1 MFRFVVEDAKKFKA
15 AIDAIVNLID
25 EGTLEIASSGISLKA
40 MDPSQISMVSFSMPK
55 EAFVEFEASDPDR
68 IGINFDSLSK
78 ILARARAGE
87 KLEIYREDNK
97 VMLKFS
103 AGKKKRAFKIP
114 ILEMSAS
121 ISREP
126 KVEPD
131 VTIKMLG
138 SNFKEQIKD
147 AALVSTHVCLNA
159 GEQGFRIDVH
169 GDSSDLLVEQEKD
182 SEDIISLEAKK
193 DSKSTF
199 PLQYLD
205 DIAKACPDSGAI
217 TLNLKTNAP
226 IKIEYEVAGAKLVY
240 YLAPRIESD

>member
-1 MFRFVVEDAKKFKA
+1 MSFHFVVEDAKKFKS

-25 EGTLEIASSGISLKA
+25 EGTLEINSTGINLKA

-55 EAFVEFEASDPDR
+55 EAFVEYEAADPDR
-68 IGINFDSLSK
+68 VGLNFDGLSK
-78 ILARARAGE
+78 ILSRARAGE
-87 KLEIYREDNK
+87 KLEIYKEENK
-97 VMLKFS
+97 VILKFTS
-103 AGKKKRAFKIP
+103 GKKKRAFKIP
-114 ILEMSAS
+114 VLEMSAG

-138 SNFKEQIKD
+138 SNFKDQIKD
-147 AALVSTHVCLNA
+147 AALVSTHVSLNA

-182 SEDIISLEAKK
+182 SEEIISLEAKTDAK
-193 DSKSTF
+193 ATF

-205 DIAKACPDSGAI
+205 DITKACPDSNPI
-217 TLNLKTNAP
+217 TLCLKSNAP
-226 IKIEYEVAGAKLVY
+226 IKIEYEVQSAKLTY
-240 YLAPRIESD
+240 YLAPRIED

>member
-1 MFRFVVEDAKKFKA
+1 MFRFVVEDAKKFKS

-25 EGTLEIASSGISLKA
+25 EGTLEITSQGISLKA
-40 MDPSQISMVSFSMPK
+40 MDPSQISMVSFSIPK
-55 EAFVEFEASDPDR
+55 EVFVEYEASDPDR
-68 IGINFDSLSK
+68 VGINFDNFSK

-87 KLEIYREDNK
+87 KLEIYKEENK
-97 VMLKFS
+97 VILKFS
-103 AGKKKRAFKIP
+103 SGKKRRAFKIP
-114 ILEMSAS
+114 ILEMSAG

-131 VTIKMLG
+131 VIIKMLG
-138 SNFKEQIKD
+138 TNFKEQIKD
-147 AALVSTHVCLNA
+147 AALVSSHVSLNA
-159 GEQGFRIDVH
+159 TQEGFKIDVH

-182 SEDIISLEAKK
+182 SEEIISLEVKK
-193 DSKSTF
+193 DAKATF

-205 DIAKACPDSGAI
+205 DITKACPESSPI

-226 IKIEYEVAGAKLVY
+226 VKIEYEVSGAKLVY